1 MNSVAITDA
10 KVDRKLVYRLEMPLR
25 WGDQDAMNHINNTLY
40 FRYMEQARVEWLD
53 SVCPEERR
61 EKNQGAVLVNA
72 SCTFLI
78 PLTYPGK
85 VSCDI
90 FVAQPGRSSL
100 QTFYELRRVDDHRL
114 YAEGAAKL
122 VWVNK
127 LSGKSIPLPDAL
139 RLALADAEKT

>member
-1 MNSVAITDA
+1 MLG
-10 KVDRKLVYRLEMPLR
+10 RKLVYRHEMPLR

-53 SVCPEERR
+53 ALCAEERR
-61 EKNQGAVLVNA
+61 EKNQGVVLVNA

-78 PLTYPGK
+78 PLTYPGE

-90 FVAQPGRSSL
+90 FIGQPGRSSL
-100 QTFYELRRVDDHRL
+100 PTFYELRRLDDHRL

-122 VWVNK
+122 VWIDK
-127 LSGKSIPLPDAL
+127 LSGKSMPLPDAL
-139 RLALADAEKT
+139 RLAFADAQKT

>member
-1 MNSVAITDA
+1 MRAMNSVAMLE
-10 KVDRKLVYRLEMPLR
+10 RKLVYRLEMPLR

-53 SVCPEERR
+53 SLCPEERR

-78 PLTYPGK
+78 PLTYPGN
-85 VSCDI
+85 VSCDV

-100 QTFYELRRVDDHRL
+100 PTFYELRRVDDPRL
-114 YAEGAAKL
+114 FAEGAAKL
-122 VWVNK
+122 VWIDK
-127 LSGKSIPLPDAL
+127 LSGQSIPLPDAL
-139 RLALADAEKT
+139 RRAAFAYAQKA

>member
-1 MNSVAITDA
+1 MTSAVMPE
-10 KVDRKLVYRLEMPLR
+10 RKRVYRLEMSLR
-25 WGDQDAMNHINNTLY
+25 WGDQDAMSHINNTLY

-53 SVCPEERR
+53 SLCPEERR

-72 SCTFLI
+72 SCTFLM
-78 PLTYPGK
+78 PLTYPGM

-100 QTFYELRRVDDHRL
+100 PTFYELRRVDDQRL

-122 VWVNK
+122 VWIDK
-127 LSGKSIPLPDAL
+127 LSGKSIPLPESL
-139 RLALADAEKT
+139 RQACADAQDA

>member
-1 MNSVAITDA
+1 MNSVAMLEH
-10 KVDRKLVYRLEMPLR
+10 KLVYRLEIPMR
-25 WGDQDAMNHINNTLY
+25 WGDQDTMNHINNTLY

-139 RLALADAEKT
+139 RLAFADAENT

>member
-1 MNSVAITDA
+1 MPG
-10 KVDRKLVYRLEMPLR
+10 RKLVYRHEMPLR

-53 SVCPEERR
+53 SLCPEERR

-90 FVAQPGRSSL
+90 FIGQPGRSSL
-100 QTFYELRRVDDHRL
+100 PTFYELRRLDDHRL

-122 VWVNK
+122 VWIDK
-127 LSGKSIPLPDAL
+127 PSGKSILLPDAL
-139 RLALADAEKT
+139 RLAFADAKKT